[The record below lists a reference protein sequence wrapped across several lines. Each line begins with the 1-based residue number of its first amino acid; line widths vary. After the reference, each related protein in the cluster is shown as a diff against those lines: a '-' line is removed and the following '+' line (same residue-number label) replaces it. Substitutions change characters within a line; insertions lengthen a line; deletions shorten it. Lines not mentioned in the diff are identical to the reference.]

1 MIESDSTN
9 IALYFL
15 QAVLQFENHKCDK
28 KMKKRAVGK
37 IRMTTINASVYYLS
51 KSRC

>member
-9 IALYFL
+9 IVLYFV
-15 QAVLQFENHKCDK
+15 QAVLHVQNHKSDK
-28 KMKKRAVGK
+28 MRKRVFVK
-37 IRMTTINASVYYLS
+37 IRMTTINASVYDLS

>member
-9 IALYFL
+9 IVLYFV
-15 QAVLQFENHKCDK
+15 QAVLHVENHESD
-28 KMKKRAVGK
+28 KMKKRAFVK
-37 IRMTTINASVYYLS
+37 IRMTTINPSVYYLS